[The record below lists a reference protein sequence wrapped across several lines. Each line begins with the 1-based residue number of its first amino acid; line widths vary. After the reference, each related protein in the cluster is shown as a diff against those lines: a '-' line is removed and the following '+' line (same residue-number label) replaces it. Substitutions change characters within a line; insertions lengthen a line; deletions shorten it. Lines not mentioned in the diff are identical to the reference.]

1 MFGTGKAKY
10 DCHSI
15 VWLKANISSQPSH
28 TFSPITTNFSNPV
41 SQWSW
46 GKACDR
52 SLKTHGSVDCCWT
65 FFCTQRA
72 LSPPLSLHLRV
83 ISIISLKS
91 LWLQPQW
98 SAPADGGGQKNPNP
112 LVCADHYVPLEHR
125 GVVDISQTGH
135 CVLLFPGWDQL
146 NACMSDDRDSLWFYI
161 YLYLHHPYW
170 RICMRKSISSGN
182 KNKSLTIKRWQ
193 RVILIF
199 LPGQSTG
206 GLSLTLDVA
215 RLMYSASCWWK

>member
-1 MFGTGKAKY
+1 MFRTGKAKY

-46 GKACDR
+46 GKDCDR
-52 SLKTHGSVDCCWT
+52 SLKTHGSVGCCWT

-98 SAPADGGGQKNPNP
+98 SVPADGGGQKNPT
-112 LVCADHYVPLEHR
+112 LW
-125 GVVDISQTGH
+125 
-135 CVLLFPGWDQL
+135 CVLIIMYHLSTEGLLISRRQVTVSY
-146 NACMSDDRDSLWFYI
+146 CSLGETSWMLAWVTIEIHCGFISIYI
-161 YLYLHHPYW
+161 YIIHMEESV
-170 RICMRKSISSGN
+170 CGN
-182 KNKSLTIKRWQ
+182 LFLLETKINRWQ
-193 RVILIF
+193 LKDDSELF
-199 LPGQSTG
+199 
-206 GLSLTLDVA
+206 
-215 RLMYSASCWWK
+215 